1 MKKTIVGLAL
11 ALFAVALLVI
21 GPKAMAVWLLMATY
35 FGIREYYEI
44 HRRKGIRP
52 LPWLGIPVGCSF
64 IILALLP
71 IIYSNK
77 KIFGPQ
83 NFALVVTFILLG
95 MLVYQFSHAAKGRK
109 QITSVDLAVTLLGS
123 LYVGGLL
130 SYILLV
136 WDLGIKYFPNNHIKT
151 DLCVLLPF
159 WAAYGSD
166 SAAFLIGSKFGRH
179 KMFPR
184 VSPNKSIEG
193 GVGALVACTI
203 GTVVVGRFLGYPI
216 LPLIGI
222 GILAGVAS
230 QVGDHCE
237 SVFKRE
243 YEVKDSGSTFGSTHG
258 GFLDKMDSIV
268 FTLPVFYYFLYWY
281 RPPCASGG

>member
-1 MKKTIVGLAL
+1 MRKTIVGLAL
-11 ALFAVALLVI
+11 ALFAVALLWI
-21 GPKAMAVWLLMATY
+21 GPIAMAVWLLVATF
-35 FGIREYYEI
+35 FGLREYYEI
-44 HRRKGIRP
+44 NRRKGIRP

-71 IIYSNK
+71 IYIK
-77 KIFGPQ
+77 GKIFGPQ
-83 NFALVVTFILLG
+83 NFALMVTFILLG
-95 MLVYQFSHAAKGRK
+95 MLVYQFSQAAKGMR
-109 QITSVDLAVTLLGS
+109 QVTSVDVAVTLLGS

-136 WDLGIKYFPNNHIKT
+136 WDLGVKYFPDNHIKT
-151 DLCVLLPF
+151 DLCVFLPF

-166 SAAFLIGSKFGRH
+166 SAAFLIGSKFGKH

-193 GVGALVACTI
+193 AIGALVACI
-203 GTVVVGRFLGYPI
+203 VGTVVVGRFLGYPI

-222 GILAGVAS
+222 GLIAGVAS

-243 YEVKDSGSTFGSTHG
+243 HEIKDSGTTFGSTHG

-281 RPPCASGG
+281 RPPYASGG